1 MTMKRT
7 FAIATLATLLCLQGL
22 RAETSGND
30 RQKRFDYFFFE
41 AVRQQNEENFDA
53 AFDLYQHAL
62 EIDSAAPEVYY
73 QLSVFYSQL
82 KEDSVALGY
91 MVKASKL
98 NPDNPYYLERVA
110 QAYSALQ
117 NFPKAIEAYEHL
129 WNMDHNSTD
138 VLQILLRLYQQQK
151 DYKQM
156 LATLNRIETA
166 EGGSEQIT
174 MAKMQVYDMM
184 NDKKAAYK
192 ELKSLAEE
200 HPLDLS
206 YQVMLGNWIMQNG
219 KQRDAFK
226 IFQQALKEEPDNAY
240 AQSSLYDY
248 YVAAG
253 QSQQAQVLLEELLT
267 NPRTETAT
275 KATLLRQYVMRNERQ
290 GGDSTQ
296 VLRLFDMTLA
306 QPQSTPDLAEM
317 KAAYMILKHMPQD
330 SIDNA
335 WRKVLAIAPDDAT
348 ARAHLLQSLVER
360 QDWKEVAGMC
370 RTAQEYNPDEMAFY
384 YYEGVAEYQ
393 LKENDKALEAFRRGV
408 SQINSESDASMVSDF
423 YAIMGDILHEK
434 GLAKEAYAAYDSC
447 LQWKDDNISCLNNYA
462 YFLSEES
469 QDLQKAEQMS
479 YRTIK
484 AEPNNPTYLDTYAWI
499 LFRQKRF
506 DEARKYIELALKNDS
521 DSVQSAVLL
530 EHAGD
535 ICANGGDMDAALKYW
550 QKSLEAG
557 SESATLPKKIQM
569 KKYIP

>member
-1 MTMKRT
+1 MKRT

>member
-1 MTMKRT
+1 MKRT
-7 FAIATLATLLCLQGL
+7 LAIATLATLLCLQGL

>member
-1 MTMKRT
+1 MKRT

-22 RAETSGND
+22 RAEASGND

>member
-1 MTMKRT
+1 MKRT

-306 QPQSTPDLAEM
+306 QPQSAPDLAEM

>member
-1 MTMKRT
+1 MNRLKTI
-7 FAIATLATLLCLQGL
+7 AIATLATLLCLQSLG
-22 RAETSGND
+22 AATNGNN

-41 AVRQQNEENFDA
+41 AVRQQDQENFDA
-53 AFDLYQHAL
+53 AFDLYRHAL

-82 KEDSVALGY
+82 KQDSVALGY
-91 MVKASKL
+91 MVKAAQL
-98 NPDNPYYLERVA
+98 NPDNTYYLERVA

-129 WNMDHNSTD
+129 WSMDHNNTD

-156 LATLNRIETA
+156 LATLSRIETA
-166 EGGSEQIT
+166 EGSSEQIT

-184 NDKKAAYK
+184 DDKKAAYK
-192 ELKSLAEE
+192 ELKSLADE
-200 HPLDLS
+200 HPLDLN

-248 YVAAG
+248 YVATG
-253 QSQQAQVLLEELLT
+253 QDQQAQTLLEELLT

-275 KATLLRQYVMRNERQ
+275 KTTLLRQYIMRDERQ
-290 GGDSTQ
+290 GGDSLQ
-296 VLRLFDMTLA
+296 VLRLFDLTLA
-306 QPQSTPDLAEM
+306 RPQSTPDIAEM
-317 KAAYMILKHMPQD
+317 RAAYMMLKHMPQD

-335 WRKVLAIAPDDAT
+335 WRKVLAIAPDDAS
-348 ARAHLLQSLVER
+348 ARAQLLQSLVER
-360 QDWKEVAGMC
+360 QDWKEVAEMC

-393 LKENDKALEAFRRGV
+393 LKENDKALEAFKRGV
-408 SQINSESDASMVSDF
+408 SQINSQSDASIVSDF

-434 GLAKEAYAAYDSC
+434 GLVQEAYAAYDSC

-462 YFLSEES
+462 YFLSVDNH
-469 QDLQKAEQMS
+469 DLQKAEQMS

-484 AEPNNPTYLDTYAWI
+484 AEPDNPTYLDTYAWI
-499 LFRQKRF
+499 LFRQNRF
-506 DEARKYIELALKNDS
+506 DEARKYMEQALNNDT

-535 ICANGGDMDAALKYW
+535 ICACAGDTEAALKYW
-550 QKSLEAG
+550 QEAQKAG
-557 SESATLPKKIQM
+557 SESATLPKKIQL

>member
-1 MTMKRT
+1 MNMGRMLT
-7 FAIATLATLLCLQGL
+7 IATLAALLCLQSLMAG
-22 RAETSGND
+22 GDN
-30 RQKRFDYFFFE
+30 RQKCFDYFFFE
-41 AVRQQNEENFDA
+41 AVRQQDQENFDA
-53 AFDLYQHAL
+53 AFDLYRHAL

-82 KEDSVALGY
+82 KQDSVALGY
-91 MVKASKL
+91 MVKASQL

-117 NFPKAIEAYEHL
+117 NFPKAIEAYERL
-129 WNMDHNSTD
+129 WSMDHSSTD

-156 LATLNRIETA
+156 LATLSRIETA
-166 EGGSEQIT
+166 EGGSEQLT

-184 NDKKAAYK
+184 DDKKAAYK
-192 ELKSLAEE
+192 ELKSLADE

-240 AQSSLYDY
+240 AQASLYDY

-253 QSQQAQVLLEELLT
+253 QDAQAQTLLEELLT
-267 NPRTETAT
+267 NQRTETAT
-275 KATLLRQYVMRNERQ
+275 KTTLLRQYIMRDERQ
-290 GGDSTQ
+290 GGDSLQ

-306 QPQSTPDLAEM
+306 RPQSSPDIAEM
-317 KAAYMILKHMPQD
+317 KAAYMMLKHMPQD

-335 WRKVLAIAPDDAT
+335 WRGVLAIAPDDAS
-348 ARAHLLQSLVER
+348 ARAQLLQSLVEQ
-360 QDWKEVAGMC
+360 QDWQEVAAMC
-370 RTAQEYNPDEMAFY
+370 HTAQEYNPDEMVFY

-393 LKENDKALEAFRRGV
+393 LKENDKALEAFKRGV
-408 SQINSESDASMVSDF
+408 SQINSESDAALVSDF

-434 GLAKEAYAAYDSC
+434 GLAQESYAAYDSC

-462 YFLSEES
+462 YFLSVDN

-484 AEPNNPTYLDTYAWI
+484 ADPDNPTYLDTYAWI

-506 DEARKYIELALKNDS
+506 DEARKYMEQALRNDT

-535 ICANGGDMDAALKYW
+535 ICASAGDTEAALKYW
-550 QKSLEAG
+550 QEALKAG

>member
-1 MTMKRT
+1 MKRT
-7 FAIATLATLLCLQGL
+7 LAIATLATLLCLQGL
-22 RAETSGND
+22 RAEASGND

-306 QPQSTPDLAEM
+306 QPQSAPDLAEM

>member
-1 MTMKRT
+1 MRRT
-7 FAIATLATLLCLQGL
+7 FAIATLAALLCLQGL

-129 WNMDHNSTD
+129 WDMDHNNTD

-166 EGGSEQIT
+166 EGSSEQIT

-200 HPLDLS
+200 HPLDVS

-226 IFQQALKEEPDNAY
+226 IFQQALKEEPGNAY

-248 YVAAG
+248 YVATR
-253 QSQQAQVLLEELLT
+253 QSQQAQTLLEELLT

-275 KATLLRQYVMRNERQ
+275 KATLLRQYIMRNERQ
-290 GGDSTQ
+290 GGDSTL

-317 KAAYMILKHMPQD
+317 KAAYMMLKHMPQD

-348 ARAHLLQSLVER
+348 ARAHLLQSLVEQ

-506 DEARKYIELALKNDS
+506 DEARKHIETALKNDT

-550 QKSLEAG
+550 QESLEAG